1 MKHLTLSGTSAT
13 LNANRQ
19 IVITSDQASIV
30 LENVSGNPWNDIG
43 ISVGTYNS
51 STSTQLASVSDFKD
65 QINQASSDVL
75 VSITSDGRMVF
86 TNSNVSMSFSG
97 TSQTVLDKIGLFR
110 EYTAVTSNN
119 NFKAMRWK
127 SVRYS
132 QFYLFDTFD
141 SFYNDLGL
149 NAEALIWADDYLGN
163 GWSVLYRDITGT
175 LTVRNRQANTVEVDY
190 LRRVI
195 VKDGENFYN
204 YQLFDPLNLKLPTNY
219 KEFRLHYMGR
229 PCRL

>member
-1 MKHLTLSGTSAT
+1 MILK
-13 LNANRQ
+13 
-19 IVITSDQASIV
+19 I
-30 LENVSGNPWNDIG
+30 
-43 ISVGTYNS
+43 
-51 STSTQLASVSDFKD
+51 

-127 SVRYS
+127 SMRYS

-149 NAEALIWADDYLGN
+149 
-163 GWSVLYRDITGT
+163 
-175 LTVRNRQANTVEVDY
+175 
-190 LRRVI
+190 
-195 VKDGENFYN
+195 
-204 YQLFDPLNLKLPTNY
+204 
-219 KEFRLHYMGR
+219 
-229 PCRL
+229 

>member
-1 MKHLTLSGTSAT
+1 
-13 LNANRQ
+13 
-19 IVITSDQASIV
+19 
-30 LENVSGNPWNDIG
+30 
-43 ISVGTYNS
+43 
-51 STSTQLASVSDFKD
+51 
-65 QINQASSDVL
+65 
-75 VSITSDGRMVF
+75 MVF

-204 YQLFDPLNLKLPTNY
+204 YQLFDPLNLKLPRRYY

>member
-1 MKHLTLSGTSAT
+1 M
-13 LNANRQ
+13 
-19 IVITSDQASIV
+19 
-30 LENVSGNPWNDIG
+30 NDIG

-204 YQLFDPLNLKLPTNY
+204 YQLFDPLNLKLSDIIKNLDYITWEDLQVMTQILLKNFTRPIYWTNLVGY
-219 KEFRLHYMGR
+219 FISKIL
-229 PCRL
+229 